1 MKHNVAEMKQEFLDI
16 KNYQSEILSNEHIV
30 IQIKINYM

>member
-1 MKHNVAEMKQEFLDI
+1 MKHNEAEMKQEFLDI
-16 KNYQSEILSNEHIV
+16 KNYQSEILRNEHIV